1 MKKSEF
7 KSVIILIFIILLFIL
22 FFICYTLL
30 ETIEDQSED
39 TYTNI
44 NEQNILTEET
54 VEGSE
59 EDKIKNILK
68 KYESIYLRKEGPSI
82 YVDFARDLFEKNGNS
97 NRNYFQKIIDELI
110 PFFETESFYL
120 IDNNQQIYIFIK
132 YEEKTKEHKIIINE
146 IENFYDNIDGK
157 DYALVEESEIVP
169 RSKFVIQDSYLFSL
183 SVNSFYFDAIKETI
197 GEGID
202 LENGYT
208 SYLDGTMKLRTVPT
222 GGVRNIVFSKKYD
235 GMITSK
241 ISANEEL
248 KKIKEIEPDNAFGSL
263 SEGYLGYREDNF
275 YVFFYEN
282 ETSFYPYSYQNNKTF
297 ESILKDYI
305 EDRNL
310 EYFVKNLKSRW
321 LAYDHFEYD
330 LENNSAD
337 ILYSTRGVHIK
348 INNNNSRGIT
358 LYSNYY
364 FTDYTESLVKK
375 GIIDFEPGVDL
386 VEKTDLERRKNN

>member
-1 MKKSEF
+1 MKKSEY